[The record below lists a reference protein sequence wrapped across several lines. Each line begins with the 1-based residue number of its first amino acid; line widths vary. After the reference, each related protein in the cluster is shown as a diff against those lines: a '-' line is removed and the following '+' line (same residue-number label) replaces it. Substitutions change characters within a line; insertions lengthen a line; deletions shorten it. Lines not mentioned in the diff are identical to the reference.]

1 MDHGFLNVLP
11 IIVAAV
17 LTIITRE
24 TLVSL
29 FAGIILGN
37 IILTNGNIFAAFVK
51 SMTDIMTQVRGNAE
65 VIAFS
70 LLAGALVILLQAS
83 GGVNGVVHSLTE
95 KTSVV
100 KNKKHALFL
109 SYLIGLVL
117 FFESSINI
125 LVSGTIAKAF
135 SDKYKISSEELSY
148 ESASVC
154 TSICGLFPFNG
165 WGATLIGIIG
175 VQIAAGTISGNP
187 SEILIKS
194 IPFNF
199 YPWVTLLTLLFY
211 IFIGK
216 HWGPMKKASDRAK
229 TTGKLVRDEGTP
241 LIDTSGSQNL
251 MRKSMKP
258 DFMNMVLPLLVVILM
273 MPVGLYVTGNGNMI
287 HGSGSISVY
296 WAVSA
301 ALICTAFY
309 YIVVKKIMSGK
320 EYMAYFYKGA
330 ENMVPVIILLAMS
343 FTIGEVASQL
353 NIGKYFAALING
365 RIHRIFEPT
374 VIFILSAVISFAT
387 GTSWGTFALMMPVG
401 LQMSSVTGS
410 HMVLTVSS
418 VISGALMG
426 GSCSP
431 VSDISVLSSMA
442 AGADHID
449 HIKTQVPYAILNG
462 IISTV
467 LFIISGYIFNR

>member
-1 MDHGFLNVLP
+1 
-11 IIVAAV
+11 
-17 LTIITRE
+17 
-24 TLVSL
+24 
-29 FAGIILGN
+29 
-37 IILTNGNIFAAFVK
+37 
-51 SMTDIMTQVRGNAE
+51 
-65 VIAFS
+65 
-70 LLAGALVILLQAS
+70 
-83 GGVNGVVHSLTE
+83 
-95 KTSVV
+95 
-100 KNKKHALFL
+100 
-109 SYLIGLVL
+109 
-117 FFESSINI
+117 
-125 LVSGTIAKAF
+125 
-135 SDKYKISSEELSY
+135 
-148 ESASVC
+148 
-154 TSICGLFPFNG
+154 
-165 WGATLIGIIG
+165 
-175 VQIAAGTISGNP
+175 
-187 SEILIKS
+187 
-194 IPFNF
+194 
-199 YPWVTLLTLLFY
+199 
-211 IFIGK
+211 
-216 HWGPMKKASDRAK
+216 
-229 TTGKLVRDEGTP
+229 
-241 LIDTSGSQNL
+241 
-251 MRKSMKP
+251 
-258 DFMNMVLPLLVVILM
+258 
-273 MPVGLYVTGNGNMI
+273 
-287 HGSGSISVY
+287 
-296 WAVSA
+296 
-301 ALICTAFY
+301 
-309 YIVVKKIMSGK
+309 MSGK